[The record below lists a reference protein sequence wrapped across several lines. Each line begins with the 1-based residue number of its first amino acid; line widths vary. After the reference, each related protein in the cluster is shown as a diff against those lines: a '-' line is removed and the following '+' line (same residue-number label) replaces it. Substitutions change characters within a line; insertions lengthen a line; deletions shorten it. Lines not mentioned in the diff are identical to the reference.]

1 MRVKL
6 DLRPRDYIETERAPV
21 HIGRILALVI
31 VVLFIGVSSASFVY
45 GFFLSRSLR
54 TERVQLQDYIMRMQ
68 EQGGRMTAELRRLQG
83 QVQDYGKA
91 LVILQQELPSIEFLS
106 VLEKALPQG
115 VWLEKMDISA
125 GRVSMSGFAF
135 TENDVVS
142 FGRALSEATVIDSV
156 GFPVTSRVRQDS
168 GASVRF
174 SLDCKIRDIMSIA
187 ATVPSIME
195 QPGEVQER

>member
-174 SLDCKIRDIMSIA
+174 SLDCRIKDIMSVS
-187 ATVPSIME
+187 ATVPPVKEHS
-195 QPGEVQER
+195 GEVQE

>member
-6 DLRPRDYIETERAPV
+6 DLRPRDYIDTERAPV

-54 TERVQLQDYIMRMQ
+54 TERVQLQEYINRMQ

-174 SLDCKIRDIMSIA
+174 SLDCRIKDIMSVS
-187 ATVPSIME
+187 ATVPPDKEPS
-195 QPGEVQER
+195 GEVQE

>member
-6 DLRPRDYIETERAPV
+6 DLRPRDYIETERAPI

-174 SLDCKIRDIMSIA
+174 SLDCRIKDIMSVS
-187 ATVPSIME
+187 ATVPPVKEHS
-195 QPGEVQER
+195 GEVQE